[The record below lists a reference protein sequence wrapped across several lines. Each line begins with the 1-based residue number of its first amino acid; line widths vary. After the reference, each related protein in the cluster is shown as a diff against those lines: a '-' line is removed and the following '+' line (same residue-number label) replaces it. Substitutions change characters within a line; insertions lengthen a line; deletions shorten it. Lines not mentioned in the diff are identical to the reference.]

1 MSHEPFKFC
10 EDFERFAEGLHVGL
24 FDLLHTGV
32 ALLSNKGVFLYC
44 NRAFL
49 EMFGFTNDVIG
60 KSVTDVFITGERGV
74 MDVIRTQKPVISSSL
89 TVKNEQGISFRYPIH
104 SSKGELCGV
113 VIESIPLSLGKEKLQ
128 MLMDTI
134 HNLEEAAQHF
144 EQARSKHVGRLF
156 TFADIVGESAALMH
170 MKQLGQR
177 FALSNEPI
185 LLWGESGSG
194 KELAAQALHMA
205 SPRSDKPFV
214 AVNCAAL
221 PPDLIESE
229 LFGYDAGAFT
239 GARSGGLVGKF
250 EIANGG
256 TLFLD
261 EIGELPLFVQ
271 ATLVRVLET
280 GERQNIAH
288 RGPLFSNFRLIGATN
303 RNLQQM
309 VKDGKFREDLYHRIN
324 IFEIRIPPLRDRL
337 EDLPLLVRYFVEQ
350 ILGGSRAKDFYV
362 SREVFALFNKYQW
375 PGNIRE
381 LKNVLT
387 YSLYSL
393 PSETNVLT
401 SAGLPLRFINGLNNI
416 PETGQNHGEAH
427 MQQPLQAHQAVAA
440 PRSATAQDKKLS
452 EVSAQAEKEA
462 IEQALNRFHYNKSLV
477 AKFLGISRNKLY
489 KKLHDYNLLDK

>member
-1 MSHEPFKFC
+1 MVHEPFQFC
-10 EDFERFAEGLHVGL
+10 EDFERFAEGLHFGL

-32 ALLSNKGVFLYC
+32 ALLSKKGVFLYC
-44 NRAFL
+44 NKAFL
-49 EMFGFTNDVIG
+49 EMFGFSNDVIG

-74 MDVIRTQKPVISSSL
+74 MDVIRTEKPVISSSL
-89 TVKNEQGISFRYPIH
+89 TVKNERGISFRYPIH
-104 SSKGELCGV
+104 SSNGELCGV

-156 TFADIVGESAALMH
+156 TFADIVGESAALMN

-177 FALSNEPI
+177 FAQSNEPI

-205 SPRSDKPFV
+205 SPRAGKPFV

-221 PPDLIESE
+221 PPDL
-229 LFGYDAGAFT
+229 AGAFT

-271 ATLVRVLET
+271 AKLLRVLET
-280 GERQNIAH
+280 GEIQKIAH

-309 VKDGKFREDLYHRIN
+309 VGEGKFREDLYHRIN

-362 SREVFALFNKYQW
+362 SREVFALFNRYQW

-393 PSETNVLT
+393 PPEANVLT
-401 SAGLPLRFINGLNNI
+401 SSGLPVRFVKALDSASASRT
-416 PETGQNHGEAH
+416 ELKSAEEHV
-427 MQQPLQAHQAVAA
+427 QQAQAAA
-440 PRSATAQDKKLS
+440 IAYPSTAQDKRLS

-462 IEQALNRFHYNKSLV
+462 IEQALIKYHYNKSLV

>member
-1 MSHEPFKFC
+1 MAHEPFKYC

-44 NRAFL
+44 NKAFL

-74 MDVIRTQKPVISSSL
+74 MDVIRTEKPVISSSL
-89 TVKNEQGISFRYPIH
+89 TVNNEQGISFRYPIH
-104 SSKGELCGV
+104 SKSGELCGV

-177 FALSNEPI
+177 FAQSNEPI

-205 SPRSDKPFV
+205 SPRSAKPFV

-250 EIANGG
+250 ELANGG

-271 ATLVRVLET
+271 AKLLRVLET
-280 GERQNIAH
+280 GEIQKIAH

-309 VKDGKFREDLYHRIN
+309 VNDGKFREDLYHRIN

-362 SREVFALFNKYQW
+362 SREVFELFNKYHW

-393 PSETNVLT
+393 PPESNVLT
-401 SAGLPLRFINGLNNI
+401 SSGLPMRFIKGLDNSHVA
-416 PETGQNHGEAH
+416 EHERAGEQAY
-427 MQQPLQAHQAVAA
+427 QQAQSSAATAPRVAA
-440 PRSATAQDKKLS
+440 KNKKLS

-462 IEQALNRFHYNKSLV
+462 IEQALDRFHYNKSLV

>member
-1 MSHEPFKFC
+1 MVHEPFQFC
-10 EDFERFAEGLHVGL
+10 EDFERFAEGLHFGL

-32 ALLSNKGVFLYC
+32 ALLSKKGVFLYC
-44 NRAFL
+44 NKAFL
-49 EMFGFTNDVIG
+49 EMFGFSNDVIG

-74 MDVIRTQKPVISSSL
+74 MDVIRTEKPVISSSL
-89 TVKNEQGISFRYPIH
+89 TVKNERGISFRYPIH
-104 SSKGELCGV
+104 SSNGELCGV

-156 TFADIVGESAALMH
+156 TFADIVGESAALMN

-177 FALSNEPI
+177 FAQSNEPI

-205 SPRSDKPFV
+205 SPRAGKPFV

-271 ATLVRVLET
+271 AKLLRVLET
-280 GERQNIAH
+280 GEIQKIAH

-309 VKDGKFREDLYHRIN
+309 VGEGKFREDLYHRIN

-362 SREVFALFNKYQW
+362 SREVFALFNRYQW

-393 PSETNVLT
+393 PPEANVLT
-401 SAGLPLRFINGLNNI
+401 SSGLPVRFVKALDSASASRT
-416 PETGQNHGEAH
+416 ELKSAEEHV
-427 MQQPLQAHQAVAA
+427 QQAQAAA
-440 PRSATAQDKKLS
+440 IAYPSTAQDKRLS

-462 IEQALNRFHYNKSLV
+462 IEQALIKYHYNKSLV

>member
-1 MSHEPFKFC
+1 MAHEPFKYC

-44 NRAFL
+44 NKAFL

-74 MDVIRTQKPVISSSL
+74 MDVIRTEKPVISSSL
-89 TVKNEQGISFRYPIH
+89 TVNNEQGISFRYPIH
-104 SSKGELCGV
+104 SKSGELCGV

-177 FALSNEPI
+177 FAQSNEPI

-205 SPRSDKPFV
+205 SPRSAKPFV

-250 EIANGG
+250 ELANGG

-271 ATLVRVLET
+271 AKLLRVLET
-280 GERQNIAH
+280 GEIQKIAH
-288 RGPLFSNFRLIGATN
+288 RGPLFSNFRLIGAIN

-309 VKDGKFREDLYHRIN
+309 VNDGKFREDLYHRIN

-362 SREVFALFNKYQW
+362 SREVFELFNKYHW

-393 PSETNVLT
+393 PPESNVLT
-401 SAGLPLRFINGLNNI
+401 SSGLPMRFIKGLDNSHVV
-416 PETGQNHGEAH
+416 EYERAGEQAY
-427 MQQPLQAHQAVAA
+427 QQAQSSAATAPRVAA
-440 PRSATAQDKKLS
+440 KNKKLS

-462 IEQALNRFHYNKSLV
+462 IEQALDRFHYNKSLV

>member
-1 MSHEPFKFC
+1 M
-10 EDFERFAEGLHVGL
+10 
-24 FDLLHTGV
+24 
-32 ALLSNKGVFLYC
+32 
-44 NRAFL
+44 
-49 EMFGFTNDVIG
+49 
-60 KSVTDVFITGERGV
+60 
-74 MDVIRTQKPVISSSL
+74 
-89 TVKNEQGISFRYPIH
+89 
-104 SSKGELCGV
+104 
-113 VIESIPLSLGKEKLQ
+113 
-128 MLMDTI
+128 
-134 HNLEEAAQHF
+134 
-144 EQARSKHVGRLF
+144 
-156 TFADIVGESAALMH
+156 
-170 MKQLGQR
+170 
-177 FALSNEPI
+177 
-185 LLWGESGSG
+185 
-194 KELAAQALHMA
+194 
-205 SPRSDKPFV
+205 

-271 ATLVRVLET
+271 AKLLRVLET
-280 GERQNIAH
+280 GEIQKIAH

-309 VKDGKFREDLYHRIN
+309 VGEGKFREDLYHRIN

-362 SREVFALFNKYQW
+362 SREVFALFNRYQW

-393 PSETNVLT
+393 PPEANVLT
-401 SAGLPLRFINGLNNI
+401 SSGLPVRFVKALDRASASRT
-416 PETGQNHGEAH
+416 ELKSAEEHV
-427 MQQPLQAHQAVAA
+427 QQAQAAA
-440 PRSATAQDKKLS
+440 IAYPSTAQDKRLS

-462 IEQALNRFHYNKSLV
+462 IEQALIKYHYNKSLV

>member
-1 MSHEPFKFC
+1 MAHEPFKYC

-44 NRAFL
+44 NKAFL

-74 MDVIRTQKPVISSSL
+74 MDVIRTEKPVISSSL
-89 TVKNEQGISFRYPIH
+89 TVNNEQGISFRYPIH
-104 SSKGELCGV
+104 SKSGELCGV

-177 FALSNEPI
+177 FAQSNEPI

-205 SPRSDKPFV
+205 SPRSAKPFV

-250 EIANGG
+250 ELANGG

-271 ATLVRVLET
+271 AKLLRVLET
-280 GERQNIAH
+280 GEIQKIAH

-309 VKDGKFREDLYHRIN
+309 VNDGKFREDLYHRIN

-362 SREVFALFNKYQW
+362 SREVFELFNKYHW

-393 PSETNVLT
+393 PPESNVLT
-401 SAGLPLRFINGLNNI
+401 SSGLPMRFIKGLDNSHVV
-416 PETGQNHGEAH
+416 EHERAGEQAY
-427 MQQPLQAHQAVAA
+427 QQAQSSAATAPRVAA
-440 PRSATAQDKKLS
+440 KNKKLS

-462 IEQALNRFHYNKSLV
+462 IEQALDRFHYNKSLV

>member
-1 MSHEPFKFC
+1 MTHEPFKFC

-44 NRAFL
+44 NKAFL
-49 EMFGFTNDVIG
+49 EMFGFTNGVIG

-74 MDVIRTQKPVISSSL
+74 MDVIRTEKPVISSSL
-89 TVKNEQGISFRYPIH
+89 TVNNEQGISFRYPIH
-104 SSKGELCGV
+104 SKSGELCGV

-177 FALSNEPI
+177 FAQSNEPI

-205 SPRSDKPFV
+205 SPRSAKPFV

-250 EIANGG
+250 ELANGG

-271 ATLVRVLET
+271 AKLLRVLET
-280 GERQNIAH
+280 GEIQKIAH

-309 VKDGKFREDLYHRIN
+309 VQDGKFREDLYHRIN

-362 SREVFALFNKYQW
+362 SREVFELFNKYHW

-393 PSETNVLT
+393 PPESNVLT
-401 SAGLPLRFINGLNNI
+401 SSGLPMRFIKGLDNSHVA
-416 PETGQNHGEAH
+416 EHERAGKQAY
-427 MQQPLQAHQAVAA
+427 QQAQPSAATAPRVAA
-440 PRSATAQDKKLS
+440 KNKKLS

-462 IEQALNRFHYNKSLV
+462 IEQALDRFHYNKSLV

>member
-1 MSHEPFKFC
+1 MAHEPFKYC

-44 NRAFL
+44 NKAFL

-74 MDVIRTQKPVISSSL
+74 MDVIRTEKPVISSSL

-104 SSKGELCGV
+104 SQSGELCGV

-177 FALSNEPI
+177 FAQSNEPI

-205 SPRSDKPFV
+205 SPRSAKPFV

-250 EIANGG
+250 ELANGG

-271 ATLVRVLET
+271 AKLLRVLET
-280 GERQNIAH
+280 GEIQKIAH

-309 VKDGKFREDLYHRIN
+309 VNDGKFREDLYHRIN

-362 SREVFALFNKYQW
+362 SREVFELFNKYHW

-393 PSETNVLT
+393 PPESNVLT
-401 SAGLPLRFINGLNNI
+401 SSGLPMRFIKGLDNSHVA
-416 PETGQNHGEAH
+416 EHERAGEQAY
-427 MQQPLQAHQAVAA
+427 QQAQSSAATAPRVAA
-440 PRSATAQDKKLS
+440 KNKKLS

-462 IEQALNRFHYNKSLV
+462 IEQALDRFHYNKSLV

>member
-1 MSHEPFKFC
+1 MTHEPFKFC

-44 NRAFL
+44 NKAFL
-49 EMFGFTNDVIG
+49 EMFGFTNGVIG

-74 MDVIRTQKPVISSSL
+74 MDVIRTEKPVISSSL
-89 TVKNEQGISFRYPIH
+89 TVNNEQGISFRYPIH
-104 SSKGELCGV
+104 SKSGELCGV

-177 FALSNEPI
+177 FAQSNEPI

-205 SPRSDKPFV
+205 SPRSAKPFV

-250 EIANGG
+250 ELANGG

-271 ATLVRVLET
+271 AKLLRVLET
-280 GERQNIAH
+280 GEIQKIAH

-309 VKDGKFREDLYHRIN
+309 VQDGKFREDLYHRIN

-362 SREVFALFNKYQW
+362 SREVFELFNKYHW

-393 PSETNVLT
+393 PPESNVLT
-401 SAGLPLRFINGLNNI
+401 SSGLPRRFIKGLDNSHVA
-416 PETGQNHGEAH
+416 EHERAGKQAY
-427 MQQPLQAHQAVAA
+427 QQAQPSAATAPRPVAA
-440 PRSATAQDKKLS
+440 KNKKLS

-462 IEQALNRFHYNKSLV
+462 IEQALDRFHYNKSLV